1 MDFLQQ
7 LGERSFY
14 GNTLDRWIEAILVFA
29 VWFTVLPIVR
39 QFITRRLKALRGEQS
54 AAPLELTLALL
65 KRTTRIFTIAVASYL
80 ALKLLTI
87 PPRIDKI
94 TDGVILVI
102 LWLQAGL
109 WGSASVHFAIDQ
121 RQQREG
127 LFDEST
133 SSMAILRFVGLSVVW
148 IIAVL
153 MLLANL
159 GVNITALV
167 TGLGIGGVAVALALQ
182 NVLSDLFASLSIA
195 LDKPFKIGD
204 ALVIDDVTGRVEH
217 IGIKSTRIRAVGG
230 EQVVISNAQLLSARV
245 RNFGRAEERRAFY
258 TIGVTYE
265 TPADKLRRIPAI
277 VEGIVKSLP
286 DTRFERCHF
295 LRFGPYSLDFEMSFY
310 STKPDFTSLVDLQQ
324 EFNLRL
330 VEAFASEG
338 VEFAYPTSRQFNVPE
353 RS

>member
-1 MDFLQQ
+1 MEFLQHLSEQ
-7 LGERSFY
+7 SFY
-14 GNTLDRWIEAILVFA
+14 GNTLDRWLEAVAVFA

-54 AAPLELTLALL
+54 AAPLELVLALL

-80 ALKLLTI
+80 ALKLLSI

-94 TDGVILVI
+94 TDGAILVI
-102 LWLQAGL
+102 FWLQAGL
-109 WGSASVHFAIDQ
+109 WGSASVRFAIDQ
-121 RQQREG
+121 RSQRDG
-127 LFDEST
+127 LLDEST
-133 SSMAILRFVGLSVVW
+133 SSMAILRFVGLTVVW
-148 IIAVL
+148 VIAVL

-167 TGLGIGGVAVALALQ
+167 TGLGIGGVAVALAVQ

-195 LDKPFKIGD
+195 LDKPFKVGD
-204 ALVIDDVTGRVEH
+204 ALVIDDVIGKVEH

-265 TPADKLRRIPAI
+265 TPADKLRRVPAI
-277 VEGIVKSLP
+277 VEGIIASMP
-286 DTRFERCHF
+286 GARFERCHF
-295 LRFGPYSLDFEMSFY
+295 LRFGPYSLDFEMAFY
-310 STKPDFTSLVDLQQ
+310 STSPDFNSLVELQQ

-330 VEAFASEG
+330 VEAFAFEG
-338 VEFAYPTSRQFNVPE
+338 IHFAYPTTRQFNVAD